1 MADARR
7 LSADCQGFTLLEV
20 MIALAIFATLAAA
33 VLSASQFVLKQSVGL
48 EGRLFGAWLADNQL
62 SELRLQAVTGPGQ
75 LRMSRRMDQ
84 RDWVLQQRIAPARD
98 SRLLQVEI
106 QVSRA
111 DGSSVV
117 HRTTGWVRQRHE

>member
-1 MADARR
+1 MA
-7 LSADCQGFTLLEV
+7 ADCQGLTLLEV

-33 VLSASQFVLKQSVGL
+33 VLSASQFVLTQSVGL
-48 EGRLFGAWLADNQL
+48 EERLFGAWLADNQL
-62 SELRLQAVTGPGQ
+62 SELRLQAVKSLGQ
-75 LRMSRRMDQ
+75 QRMSRRMDQ
-84 RDWVLQQRIAPARD
+84 RDWVLQQQVTPARD
-98 SRLLQVEI
+98 PHLLQVEI